1 MKKHRKILIFA
12 AAAAAVLV
20 LNSIFGWSDYITGD
34 GLELLKNTAKE
45 NILLA
50 SAVYVAVTVVGCVA
64 LALPGV
70 TFAVFAGLIFGP
82 IWGTVLC
89 SLATTIGAVLAFA
102 AARYFLKDSVKPMAM
117 KNKYIKKWLFDE
129 GDKNQLFILMLTR
142 LIPLFPYNLQNFAY
156 GVTDIKLSVFTIG
169 SLVFMLPGTAM
180 YTIGTAGI
188 ADSENRWLYLVT
200 AAVLAV
206 SVTALGIIFKKRYI
220 KNEE

>member
-188 ADSENRWLYLVT
+188 ADSENRWLYLAT

>member
-102 AARYFLKDSVKPMAM
+102 AARYFLKDSVKPMVM

-188 ADSENRWLYLVT
+188 ADSENRWLYLAT

>member
-1 MKKHRKILIFA
+1 MKKHRKILVFA

-34 GLELLKNTAKE
+34 GFELLKNTAKE

-102 AARYFLKDSVKPMAM
+102 AARYFLKDSVKPMVM

-206 SVTALGIIFKKRYI
+206 SVTALGIIFKKCYI

>member
-1 MKKHRKILIFA
+1 MKKHRKILVFA

-20 LNSIFGWSDYITGD
+20 LNSIFGWSEYITGD

-89 SLATTIGAVLAFA
+89 SLATSIGAVLAFA

-188 ADSENRWLYLVT
+188 ADSENRWLYLAT

>member
-20 LNSIFGWSDYITGD
+20 LNSIFGWSEYITGD

-188 ADSENRWLYLVT
+188 ADSENRWLYLAT

>member
-188 ADSENRWLYLVT
+188 ADSENRWLYLAT
-200 AAVLAV
+200 AAVRAV

>member
-129 GDKNQLFILMLTR
+129 GGKNQLFVLMLTR

-188 ADSENRWLYLVT
+188 ADSENRWLYLAT

>member
-12 AAAAAVLV
+12 AAVAAVLV

-129 GDKNQLFILMLTR
+129 GGKNQLFVLMLTR

-188 ADSENRWLYLVT
+188 ADSENRWLYLAT

>member
-50 SAVYVAVTVVGCVA
+50 SAVYVTVTVVGCVA

-188 ADSENRWLYLVT
+188 ADSENRWLYLAT

>member
-12 AAAAAVLV
+12 AAVAAVLV

-89 SLATTIGAVLAFA
+89 SLATTIGAVLAFV

-142 LIPLFPYNLQNFAY
+142 LIPLFPYNLQSFAY

-188 ADSENRWLYLVT
+188 ADSENRWLYLAT

>member
-1 MKKHRKILIFA
+1 MKKHRKILVFA

-188 ADSENRWLYLVT
+188 ADSENRWLYLAT

-220 KNEE
+220 KNED

>member
-12 AAAAAVLV
+12 AAVAAVLV
-20 LNSIFGWSDYITGD
+20 LNGIFGWSDYITGD

-188 ADSENRWLYLVT
+188 ADSENRWLYLAT

>member
-1 MKKHRKILIFA
+1 MKKHSKILIFA

-188 ADSENRWLYLVT
+188 ADSENRWLYLAT

>member
-1 MKKHRKILIFA
+1 MKKHSKILIFA

-188 ADSENRWLYLVT
+188 ADSENRWLYLAT

-220 KNEE
+220 KNED

>member
-1 MKKHRKILIFA
+1 MKKHSKILIFA

-20 LNSIFGWSDYITGD
+20 LNSIFGWSEYITGD

-188 ADSENRWLYLVT
+188 ADSENRWLYLAT

>member
-1 MKKHRKILIFA
+1 MKKHRKILVFA

-89 SLATTIGAVLAFA
+89 SLATTIGAVLAFV

-129 GDKNQLFILMLTR
+129 GGKNQLFILMLTR

-188 ADSENRWLYLVT
+188 ADSENRWLYLAT

>member
-1 MKKHRKILIFA
+1 MKKHSKILIFA

-20 LNSIFGWSDYITGD
+20 LNSIFGWSEYITGD

-129 GDKNQLFILMLTR
+129 GDKNQLFILLLTR

-188 ADSENRWLYLVT
+188 ADSENRWLYLAT

>member
-1 MKKHRKILIFA
+1 MKKHRKILVFA

-188 ADSENRWLYLVT
+188 ADSENRWLYLAT

>member
-1 MKKHRKILIFA
+1 MKKHRKFLIFA

-20 LNSIFGWSDYITGD
+20 LNSIFGWSEYITGD

-188 ADSENRWLYLVT
+188 ADSENRWLYLAT

>member
-117 KNKYIKKWLFDE
+117 KNKYIKKWLFDD

-188 ADSENRWLYLVT
+188 ADSENRWLYLAT

>member
-34 GLELLKNTAKE
+34 GLELLKNTARE

-89 SLATTIGAVLAFA
+89 SLATTIGAVLAFV

-129 GDKNQLFILMLTR
+129 GGKNQLFILMLTR

-188 ADSENRWLYLVT
+188 ADSENRWLYLAT

>member
-1 MKKHRKILIFA
+1 
-12 AAAAAVLV
+12 
-20 LNSIFGWSDYITGD
+20 
-34 GLELLKNTAKE
+34 
-45 NILLA
+45 
-50 SAVYVAVTVVGCVA
+50 
-64 LALPGV
+64 
-70 TFAVFAGLIFGP
+70 
-82 IWGTVLC
+82 
-89 SLATTIGAVLAFA
+89 
-102 AARYFLKDSVKPMAM
+102 
-117 KNKYIKKWLFDE
+117 
-129 GDKNQLFILMLTR
+129 MLTR

-188 ADSENRWLYLVT
+188 ADSENRWLYLAT

>member
-20 LNSIFGWSDYITGD
+20 LNSIFGWSEYITGD

-102 AARYFLKDSVKPMAM
+102 AARYFLKDSVKPMVM

-188 ADSENRWLYLVT
+188 ADSENRWLYLATV
-200 AAVLAV
+200 AVLAV

>member
-34 GLELLKNTAKE
+34 GLELLKKTAKE
-45 NILLA
+45 NIHLA

-188 ADSENRWLYLVT
+188 ADSENRWLYLAT

>member
-1 MKKHRKILIFA
+1 MKKHSKILIFA

-20 LNSIFGWSDYITGD
+20 LNSIFGWSEYITGD

-70 TFAVFAGLIFGP
+70 TFAVLAGLIFGP

-188 ADSENRWLYLVT
+188 ADSENRWLYLAT

>member
-12 AAAAAVLV
+12 AAVAAVLV

-129 GDKNQLFILMLTR
+129 GGKNQLFILMLTR

-188 ADSENRWLYLVT
+188 ADSENRWLYLAT

>member
-89 SLATTIGAVLAFA
+89 SLATTIGAVPAFA

-188 ADSENRWLYLVT
+188 ADSENRWLYLAT

>member
-1 MKKHRKILIFA
+1 MKKHSKILIFA

-142 LIPLFPYNLQNFAY
+142 LMPLFPYNLQNFAY

-188 ADSENRWLYLVT
+188 ADSENRWLYLAT

>member
-20 LNSIFGWSDYITGD
+20 LNSIFGWSEYITGD

-102 AARYFLKDSVKPMAM
+102 AARYFLKDSVKPMVM

-188 ADSENRWLYLVT
+188 ADSENRWLYLAT

>member
-89 SLATTIGAVLAFA
+89 SLATTIGAVLAFV

-117 KNKYIKKWLFDE
+117 KNKYIKKWIFDE
-129 GDKNQLFILMLTR
+129 GGKNQLFILMLTR

-188 ADSENRWLYLVT
+188 ADSENRWLYLAT

>member
-1 MKKHRKILIFA
+1 MKKHRKILIFV

-20 LNSIFGWSDYITGD
+20 LNSIFGWSEYITGD

-82 IWGTVLC
+82 LWGTVLC

-188 ADSENRWLYLVT
+188 ADSENRWLYLAT

>member
-180 YTIGTAGI
+180 YTLGTAGI
-188 ADSENRWLYLVT
+188 ADSENRWLYLAT

>member
-1 MKKHRKILIFA
+1 MKKHRKILVFA

-34 GLELLKNTAKE
+34 GFELLKNTAKE

-102 AARYFLKDSVKPMAM
+102 AARYFLKDSVKPMVM

-156 GVTDIKLSVFTIG
+156 GVTDIKLSVVTIG

>member
-1 MKKHRKILIFA
+1 MKKHSKILIFA

-102 AARYFLKDSVKPMAM
+102 AARYFLKDSVKPMVM

-142 LIPLFPYNLQNFAY
+142 LMPLFPYNLQNFAY

-188 ADSENRWLYLVT
+188 ADSENRWLYLAT

>member
-1 MKKHRKILIFA
+1 MKKHRKILVFA

-34 GLELLKNTAKE
+34 GLELLKNTARE

-188 ADSENRWLYLVT
+188 ADSENRWLYLAT

>member
-129 GDKNQLFILMLTR
+129 GGKNQLFILMLTR

-188 ADSENRWLYLVT
+188 ADSENRWLYLAT